1 MKKVNNNQEAA
12 GAEKITLKKNER
24 PGLTHKILVTALC
37 ALVMFTQTG
46 CRREGAGDGDGA
58 RSSRQSSD
66 RQYYS
71 DASHE
76 RESGDGAAQ
85 QVDGIRHTVAAGQS
99 LIALK
104 DIYGISIPAIKKHN
118 PGVSENTPLKAGQK
132 VFIPGSPSVLTAR
145 RDAYLK
151 NRKNS
156 GAASTGDDEEIEK
169 LNWPA
174 SGAVLS
180 KFSQAS
186 KGIYIKIAPGA
197 AIKAVS
203 AGEVVYSGKMKGY
216 GNLIIVD
223 HLNGLFSIYGLNAK
237 NIVNKGDAVKTGAKV
252 AIGGDK
258 ITDGYSKLYFELR
271 TINSKTGEP
280 ESIDPLKHLK
290 AEKR

>member
-1 MKKVNNNQEAA
+1 VKKVNKNEETAA
-12 GAEKITLKKNER
+12 GKIAAVKTNRK

-46 CRREGAGDGDGA
+46 CRRDGAGDGEGA
-58 RSSRQSSD
+58 RAPRQSSD

-71 DASHE
+71 DSSHE
-76 RESGDGAAQ
+76 RESEARATQ
-85 QVDGIRHTVAAGQS
+85 QSEGIRHTVAAGQS

-104 DIYGISIPAIKKHN
+104 NIYGISIPAIKKHN
-118 PGVSENTPLKAGQK
+118 PGVSENTSLKIGQK

-151 NRKNS
+151 NKKNS
-156 GAASTGDDEEIEK
+156 GATPSDADDIEK
-169 LNWPA
+169 LSWPA
-174 SGAVLS
+174 AGTVIS

-186 KGIYIKIAPGA
+186 KGIYIKIAPGSP
-197 AIKAVS
+197 IKAVS
-203 AGEVVYSGKMKGY
+203 AGEIVYSGKMKGY

-237 NIVNKGDAVKTGAKV
+237 NIVNKGDTVKTGTKV

-280 ESIDPLKHLK
+280 ESIDPLKNLK
-290 AEKR
+290 AEKK

>member
-1 MKKVNNNQEAA
+1 MKKVNNNEETAA
-12 GAEKITLKKNER
+12 GKIAAVKTNRK

-46 CRREGAGDGDGA
+46 CRRDGAGDGEGA
-58 RSSRQSSD
+58 RASRQSSD

-76 RESGDGAAQ
+76 RESDSRTAQ
-85 QVDGIRHTVAAGQS
+85 QQSDGIRHTVTAGQS

-104 DIYGISIPAIKKHN
+104 DIFGISIPAIKKHN
-118 PGVSENTPLKAGQK
+118 PGVSENTPLKIGQK

-151 NRKNS
+151 NKKNS
-156 GAASTGDDEEIEK
+156 GAASGDDDEIEK

-174 SGAVLS
+174 SGTVLS

-186 KGIYIKIAPGA
+186 KGIYMKIAPGSS
-197 AIKAVS
+197 IKAVS

-237 NIVNKGDAVKTGAKV
+237 NIVNKGDTVKTGTKL

-280 ESIDPLKHLK
+280 ESIDPLKYLK

>member
-1 MKKVNNNQEAA
+1 MKKVNNNEETAA
-12 GAEKITLKKNER
+12 GKIAAVKTNRK

-46 CRREGAGDGDGA
+46 CRRDGAGDGEGA
-58 RSSRQSSD
+58 RTSRQSSD

-71 DASHE
+71 DSSHE
-76 RESGDGAAQ
+76 RESAATAAQ
-85 QVDGIRHTVAAGQS
+85 QSDGIRHTVTAGQS

-104 DIYGISIPAIKKHN
+104 DIFGISIPAIKKHN
-118 PGVSENTPLKAGQK
+118 PGVSENTPLKIGQK

-151 NRKNS
+151 NKKNS
-156 GAASTGDDEEIEK
+156 GAASGDDDEIEK

-174 SGAVLS
+174 SGTVLS

-186 KGIYIKIAPGA
+186 KGIYMKIAPGSS
-197 AIKAVS
+197 IKAVS

-237 NIVNKGDAVKTGAKV
+237 NIVNKGDTVKTGTKL

-258 ITDGYSKLYFELR
+258 ITDGHSKLYFELR

-280 ESIDPLKHLK
+280 ESIDPLKYLK

>member
-1 MKKVNNNQEAA
+1 MRKVNNNEETAA
-12 GAEKITLKKNER
+12 GKIAAVKANRK

-46 CRREGAGDGDGA
+46 CRRDGAGDGEGA

-76 RESGDGAAQ
+76 RESDARAAQ
-85 QVDGIRHTVAAGQS
+85 QVDGIRHTVTAGQS

-104 DIYGISIPAIKKHN
+104 NIYGISIPAIKKHN
-118 PGVSENTPLKAGQK
+118 PGVSENTSLKVGQK

-151 NRKNS
+151 NKKNS
-156 GAASTGDDEEIEK
+156 GATSVSDDDGSEK

-174 SGAVLS
+174 AGTVIS

-216 GNLIIVD
+216 GNLIIID

-237 NIVNKGDAVKTGAKV
+237 NIVSKGDTVKTGAKV

-258 ITDGYSKLYFELR
+258 ITDGHSKLYFELR

-280 ESIDPLKHLK
+280 ESIDPLKYLK
-290 AEKR
+290 AEKK